1 MFNDFSK
8 NYTVKFLFRKR
19 IELFEHIGIILNQI
33 LITNP
38 KPGQTFG
45 SRGMGT
51 ILTKWL
57 KKWTTKI
64 HYRMQFT

>member
-8 NYTVKFLFRKR
+8 NCMVKFLFRKI
-19 IELFEHIGIILNQI
+19 IELFEHIGMILNNI

-45 SRGMGT
+45 SCGMGT
-51 ILTKWL
+51 IVTKWL